1 MSYGTATGMAN
12 GLTRRSLLISGS
24 HDCVL
29 TCSPTKLA
37 RSWKVENYRKKKKK
51 ENEWIPDK
59 NQLKLEAL
67 QGPRVGSGKIPSVC
81 LTDM

>member
-37 RSWKVENYRKKKKK
+37 RSWKVENYRKKKKR
-51 ENEWIPDK
+51 ERMDT
-59 NQLKLEAL
+59 
-67 QGPRVGSGKIPSVC
+67 R
-81 LTDM
+81 